1 MKYQRV
7 ISPDNLPAKL
17 PVAWL
22 VVAYLVADKI
32 AQPWAMVLFCVVLAV
47 VSIAWLLK
55 VVTELPVDVVDKAE
69 LAEDKCKQSISN

>member
-7 ISPDNLPAKL
+7 ISPNNLPAKL

-22 VVAYLVADKI
+22 VVAYLCADKI

-47 VSIAWLLK
+47 VSIAWFVK
-55 VVTELPVDVVDKAE
+55 VMTEITVDVVDQAE
-69 LAEDKCKQSISN
+69 IKEDIKKQSISN